1 MGRFRV
7 RDRRG
12 VVDQFGHPG
21 PWKVPVVVVTPAT
34 GTRIPITPP
43 RAVVVTVSVSKSWRM
58 SPLEPATVAFV
69 KAASSRFV

>member
-1 MGRFRV
+1 MGNARV

-21 PWKVPVVVVTPAT
+21 PWKVPVVVVKPAT

-43 RAVVVTVSVSKSWRM
+43 RAVDVSVSVGRLGRM
-58 SPLEPATVAFV
+58 TALEPAALALV
-69 KAASSRFV
+69 KAGSGGFV